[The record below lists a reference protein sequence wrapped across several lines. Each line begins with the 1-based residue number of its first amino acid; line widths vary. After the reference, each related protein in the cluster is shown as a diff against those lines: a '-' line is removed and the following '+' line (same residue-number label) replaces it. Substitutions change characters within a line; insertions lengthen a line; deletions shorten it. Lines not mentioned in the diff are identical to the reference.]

1 MVPYRS
7 VHQEALAG
15 GDAGVHQTVQRMR
28 SLVDA
33 AKTLPETR
41 AVVLAALR
49 GIREKD
55 TLGEVTALYEWVR
68 DHVRF
73 IRDPVGV
80 EYLQTPAYMLRQI
93 AQEGMAAGDCD
104 DASTLF
110 AALAETAGYRTKFRM
125 QAPPGTTFKHV
136 LVDVQIK
143 GGWVSFDPSQRHH
156 GPGWR
161 PTVLVERE
169 HVEGLGMHD
178 EDEPMEYEVQYEGDG
193 LGQVATALRRH
204 PFFSTFCPPEARG
217 DMLIGRPVP
226 PQPPPE
232 KIPPRWRHY
241 GKIGAKLRQR
251 AGARVLPMGLSA
263 WDENGLGQEATAP
276 AQPSG
281 WLAQITGAVEQVA
294 TSAIPLLERYG
305 VLRPRVYTPTGG
317 KVYTP
322 PVPVGGAPGAAFQA
336 MTSPLAFGLTGTQ
349 IMLLGGA
356 ALALMMFLPRGRSR
370 R

>member
-15 GDAGVHQTVQRMR
+15 GDAGVHQTVRRMR
-28 SLVDA
+28 ALVES
-33 AKTLPETR
+33 AKVLPETR
-41 AVVLAALR
+41 AVILNALH

-55 TLGEVTALYEWVR
+55 SLGEVTALYEWVR

-73 IRDPVGV
+73 VRDPVGV
-80 EYLQTPAYMLRQI
+80 EYVQTPAYLLRQI
-93 AQEGMAAGDCD
+93 AREGAAAGDCD
-104 DASTLF
+104 DASVLF
-110 AALAETAGYRTKFRM
+110 AALAETAGYATKFRV
-125 QAPPGTTFKHV
+125 QAPSGDTFKHV
-136 LVDVQIK
+136 LVDVRI
-143 GGWVSFDPSQRHH
+143 GGKWVSFDPSQRSH

-178 EDEPMEYEVQYEGDG
+178 DMEPMEYEVQYEPPNGM
-193 LGQVATALRRH
+193 GQPVAAGMRYGTH
-204 PFFSTFCPPEARG
+204 PFFRKFCPPEARG
-217 DMLIGRPVP
+217 DLLTRPEFPLAVP
-226 PQPPPE
+226 APA
-232 KIPPRWRHY
+232 RVRHY
-241 GKIGAKLRQR
+241 TKF
-251 AGARVLPMGLSA
+251 ARRGVGVGWTDDRS
-263 WDENGLGQEATAP
+263 GLGQEATAP

-281 WLAQITGAVEQVA
+281 WLAQVTGAVESVA

-336 MTSPLAFGLTGTQ
+336 LTTPIAFGMTGTQ
-349 IMLLGGA
+349 LLLLGGGV
-356 ALALMMFLPRGRSR
+356 LALMMFLPRGRR
-370 R
+370 